1 MCDHC
6 CKPKERKEMVITSF
20 CRVFYQLIS
29 NAAGNDKKLTGKID
43 NVFILYIC
51 LLQDFS

>member
-6 CKPKERKEMVITSF
+6 SKPKERKEMVITSF

-29 NAAGNDKKLTGKID
+29 NAARNDTKLTG
-43 NVFILYIC
+43 NVVTVFILLKDC
-51 LLQDFS
+51 S

>member
-6 CKPKERKEMVITSF
+6 SKPKERKEMVITSF

-29 NAAGNDKKLTGKID
+29 NAARNDAKLTGNFD
-43 NVFILYIC
+43 NVFILLHDY
-51 LLQDFS
+51 S